1 MGKQVKVRGLFAP
14 HGSQW
19 TAEPTAFQRLL
30 KKEKR
35 GLSERTKLWKI
46 KNRNMHT
53 G

>member
-14 HGSQW
+14 HGSQR
-19 TAEPTAFQRLL
+19 TAEPTAFQRIFG
-30 KKEKR
+30 KRKR
-35 GLSERTKLWKI
+35 GLSERTELWKI

>member
-14 HGSQW
+14 HSSQW

-30 KKEKR
+30 KEKR
-35 GLSERTKLWKI
+35 GLLERTELWKI